1 MACRRRPR
9 SCGHR
14 LPPIGRW
21 LLKSGWALRFHCR
34 DPEATWQAAGA
45 LARVLAE
52 SPEQGLILALV
63 GPLGAGKT
71 HFVKGLAAG
80 LGVEPDQVASPT
92 FVIVSQYRA
101 GERMLAHV
109 DLYRL
114 QSAED
119 LDDVGF
125 LDLLEPAAVVAV
137 EWADRFPEALPR
149 DRLELRVERS
159 EAVEGSR
166 SFTASA
172 TGEGSQRLESA
183 WRKRLDAVVAEN
195 LELDP
200 A

>member
-1 MACRRRPR
+1 
-9 SCGHR
+9 
-14 LPPIGRW
+14 
-21 LLKSGWALRFHCR
+21 LRFRCR
-34 DPEATWQAAGA
+34 DPDATWQAAGA
-45 LARVLAE
+45 LARALE
-52 SPEQGLILALV
+52 DSPGRGLILALA

-80 LGVEPDQVASPT
+80 LGIEPDQVASPT

-114 QSAED
+114 QRAED

-137 EWADRFPEALPR
+137 EWADRFPEALPL
-149 DRLELRVERS
+149 DRLELRVERDA
-159 EAVEGSR
+159 EAEGSR

-172 TGEGSQRLESA
+172 TGEGSRQLEIA
-183 WRKRLDAVVAEN
+183 WRRRLDEAALAN

>member
-1 MACRRRPR
+1 
-9 SCGHR
+9 
-14 LPPIGRW
+14 LP
-21 LLKSGWALRFHCR
+21 KSEWALRFHCR
-34 DPEATWQAAGA
+34 DPEATWQAARA
-45 LARVLAE
+45 LARVLEEA
-52 SPEQGLILALV
+52 PEQGLMLALV
-63 GPLGAGKT
+63 GPLGVGKT

-80 LGVEPDQVASPT
+80 LGIEPDQVASPT
-92 FVIVSQYRA
+92 FVIVSQYRV

-159 EAVEGSR
+159 KTVEGSR

-172 TGEGSQRLESA
+172 TGEGSRRLEIA
-183 WRKRLDAVVAEN
+183 WRNRLDAVASGN

>member
-1 MACRRRPR
+1 MTTEHAVSEDRIHETSSVEETMAV
-9 SCGHR
+9 
-14 LPPIGRW
+14 
-21 LLKSGWALRFHCR
+21 
-34 DPEATWQAAGA
+34 AAA
-45 LARVLAE
+45 LATELGGGTV
-52 SPEQGLILALV
+52 IHLV
-63 GPLGAGKT
+63 GELGAGKT

-80 LGVEPDQVASPT
+80 LGIEPDQVSSPT

-101 GERMLAHV
+101 GGRMLAHV

-125 LDLLEPAAVVAV
+125 LDLLEPGAVVAV

-149 DRLELRVERS
+149 DRLELRVERN

-172 TGEGSQRLESA
+172 TGEGSRRLESA
-183 WRKRLDAVVAEN
+183 WRNRLGAVVAEN